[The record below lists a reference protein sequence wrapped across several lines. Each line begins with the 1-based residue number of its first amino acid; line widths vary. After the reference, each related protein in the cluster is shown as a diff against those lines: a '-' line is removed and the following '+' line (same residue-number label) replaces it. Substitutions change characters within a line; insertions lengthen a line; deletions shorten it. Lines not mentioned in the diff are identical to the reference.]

1 MIYQNRRQAIA
12 LLLST
17 FLGCLIVSAEAIRI
31 PDATRRAGTAPIRI
45 EIRSS
50 DDQVRAIAQRA
61 FTLHGAFRPVS
72 SDAQLTLDLRPSS
85 DRSVAFRVSGQGI
98 EQTDTATGR
107 DLSEATLRAGDAVVE
122 RVTRRPG
129 FFAGRLALVGTR
141 TGHTEI
147 YESDLLFQRVRPL
160 TNNRAKSIMPR
171 WSPDGA
177 KILYTTYFNKGF
189 PDLFE
194 IDVATR
200 SQRPFA
206 TYTGTNTGAVF
217 SPDGSRVAMTLSSSG
232 NAEIYVSD
240 RSGRNPRRL
249 TRNNSLEATPT
260 WSPDG
265 QRLAFTSDQMGRPQ
279 LYMMSANGGSMRRIQ
294 TNISGYCAEPAWNP
308 RHPELI
314 AFTIAQNRRFEIAI
328 FDFRTNRSSV
338 LTQGPGDSIEPR
350 WTNDGR
356 HLIFTRRIRGS
367 ERLHILDIET
377 RTMHPLHSDGFGN
390 SSMGDFVY
398 PR

>member
-1 MIYQNRRQAIA
+1 MIYQTRRQGIAI
-12 LLLST
+12 LLTTL
-17 FLGCLIVSAEAIRI
+17 LGCLIVSADAIRI

-72 SDAQLTLDLRPSS
+72 SDAQVTLSLRPSS
-85 DRSVAFRVSGQGI
+85 DRSVAFRVTGQGI

-107 DLSEATLRAGDAVVE
+107 DVSEATLRACDAVVE
-122 RVTRRPG
+122 RITRRPG

-160 TNNRAKSIMPR
+160 TSNRNKSIMPR
-171 WSPDGA
+171 WSPDGR
-177 KILYTTYFNKGF
+177 KILYTTYFSKGF

-194 IDVATR
+194 IDVASR

-217 SPDGSRVAMTLSSSG
+217 SPDGRRVAMTLSSSG

-240 RSGRNPRRL
+240 PSGRNPRRL

-314 AFTIAQNRRFEIAI
+314 AFTIAQNRQFEIAI

-356 HLIFTRRIRGS
+356 HLIFTRRVRGS

-377 RTMHPLHSDGFGN
+377 RTIHPLHSEGFGN